1 MQQKPQY
8 RYGTRKGHYDQTAAS
23 ALRDMPAVSSLPQG
37 VPDAHNLSVITT
49 FPKKRLEKDSGLHS
63 VCMDNMCKA
72 RKAVREG
79 AQAWRGKNFF

>member
-1 MQQKPQY
+1 MIKPQ
-8 RYGTRKGHYDQTAAS
+8 H
-23 ALRDMPAVSSLPQG
+23 LRCGDMPAVSSLPQG